1 MIHFMPS
8 FKKIIVGAAFVAVSG
23 IIAVVLWR
31 YGPWLNSSTEPTSDG
46 NVSSKN
52 LFTNS
57 TCQTCCNGL
66 ESNCDLPVN
75 QVLFPAVHNAHS
87 SYEDNFIGA
96 SNNLPFEEA
105 LIAGYRAI
113 QLTSCACEGGV
124 LLSNYLL
131 EQDEEWGLADS
142 NLGFCN
148 SYCGK
153 GVRDPKEVLTTIKS
167 FLDSNRREVMIIYF
181 SVEEDSL
188 NDLRIALQHSGL
200 EKFVYRPNEKY
211 VDWPTM
217 QSLIE
222 SDTRLLLFANG
233 EGMRS
238 CYADDCADGVL
249 YTPDH
254 FVFTAQYD
262 TTSCEASV
270 SGDNL
275 AEFFVMNH
283 YETNKINWPSESN
296 ARELNSFSVLQKRLH
311 GCKGRKL
318 PSIIAVDFWDVGDVV
333 EFVMEENKR
342 RGGIESTLDQDFG
355 FNMTKV
361 EKSGNVRG

>member
-1 MIHFMPS
+1 MPS

-233 EGMRS
+233 E
-238 CYADDCADGVL
+238 
-249 YTPDH
+249 
-254 FVFTAQYD
+254 
-262 TTSCEASV
+262 ASV